1 MRAVGVKLKL
11 ANEFCQFSGTAKAF
25 RELIRDGVGSIEP
38 NKRLYSPEE
47 IRKARLKMLGINP
60 TGLLNRQGLPPVIV
74 VRMAKGGTGK
84 TTIAANVAST
94 LSMMGYRVCLIDGD
108 PQASL
113 TGMFGI
119 DWAAESIVHI
129 GHLLHQF
136 SAGKVPDFENAVRPI
151 YPGGMLDLIAADI
164 TMASTDKW
172 LMGVTSRETLFRRF
186 LEAEVEFFSQ
196 YDVIILDAAPS
207 TTTLTQTFMV
217 AAEKLLAVVWL
228 DSQSLKAMTVLA
240 ADVAELNQLFNTQG
254 LHLKVHIVANGFHPS
269 YQPCRDSLLMLSQAY
284 PNNLNNNV
292 IPHSTTF
299 MRQIDLVAD
308 SKSGPALEREP
319 NSIAARAMIDLTKS
333 LIREYDIRLPGQA
346 ESILLPRSAI

>member
-1 MRAVGVKLKL
+1 MRSVGVKLKL
-11 ANEFCQFSGTAKAF
+11 ATEFCQFAGSAKAF
-25 RELIRDGVGSIEP
+25 RELIRDGADAEP

-47 IRKARLKMLGINP
+47 IRKVRLKMLGADHLDSP
-60 TGLLNRQGLPPVIV
+60 RSQSLPPRIV

-94 LSMMGYRVCLIDGD
+94 LAMMGYRVCMIDGD

-113 TGMFGI
+113 TGLFGI
-119 DWAAESIVHI
+119 DWAAEHITHI

-136 SAGKVPDFENAVRPI
+136 SLGQDPNFEHAVRPI
-151 YPGGMLDLIAADI
+151 YPNRMLDLVAADI

-172 LMGVTSRETLFRRF
+172 LMSVTSRETLFRRF
-186 LEAEVEFFSQ
+186 LEAHVEFFSR

-207 TTTLTQTFMV
+207 TTTLTQTFMC
-217 AAEKLLAVVWL
+217 AAETLLAVVWL
-228 DSQSLKAMTVLA
+228 DGQSIKAMSVLA
-240 ADVAELNQLFNTQG
+240 ADVSELNQLFHGQG

-269 YQPCRDSLLMLSQAY
+269 YQPCRDSLGMLSQAY
-284 PNNLNNNV
+284 PRNLNDNV
-292 IPHSTTF
+292 IPHSATF
-299 MRQIDLVAD
+299 MRQVDLSSD

-333 LIREYDIRLPGQA
+333 LIREYDIRLAGQT
-346 ESILLPRSAI
+346 ESITLTRGAV